1 MVVIRVTLIVMSSYV
16 HVVVFVWL
24 AIIPATSGYGGGA
37 PESACVDMSPNHGV
51 TAQSLDSSPYTLEV
65 QGHDHVSK
73 GGTLKGT
80 IRFVCV

>member
-51 TAQSLDSSPYTLEV
+51 TAQSGTNPYTLKVE
-65 QGHDHVSK
+65 GDDHVSK

-80 IRFVCV
+80 IRFMCV